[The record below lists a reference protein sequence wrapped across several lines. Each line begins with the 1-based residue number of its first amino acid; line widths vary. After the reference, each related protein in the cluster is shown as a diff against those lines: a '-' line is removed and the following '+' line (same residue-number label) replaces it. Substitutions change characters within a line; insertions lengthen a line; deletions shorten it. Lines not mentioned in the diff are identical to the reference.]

1 MAPQENNNYGFEQSG
16 ETPPLHYPPRTRGPR
31 SPGVYSMYT
40 QIPPTVQTGL
50 FTGMP
55 HVTTTVPMQT
65 QCPYCGNHIVT
76 VTTPVPGLLT
86 WLLCSG
92 LFVFGCF
99 LGCCL
104 LPFCVHSLMDVTHSC
119 PVCHHELFYYR
130 RLGLRL

>member
-92 LFVFGCF
+92 LFVFG
-99 LGCCL
+99 LQVLPGL
-104 LPFCVHSLMDVTHSC
+104 LPPPLLRAQPHG
-119 PVCHHELFYYR
+119 CHPLLPR
-130 RLGLRL
+130 VPS